1 MSRFLFPRWINKL
14 VTLAGGLLLCGA
26 GYAGVFLLGATDDVT
41 LNPGYQPD
49 QPVPFSHKIHAG
61 ELKMDCRYCHVNV
74 EKSAFATV
82 PPTATCIN
90 CHSPIGVDG
99 GTPQFSSVRSGSEKL
114 RAVHESWESGE
125 SIPWVRIHRLPDY
138 VFFNHSA
145 HVSRGVSCVSCHGRI
160 DTMDKVYQAK
170 ELSMAWCISCHSS
183 PDSHLRSPE
192 LITKLDW
199 LPEGAEGKS
208 EAEVTA
214 MKAEIGAELRKANGI
229 HPKTNCAVC
238 HR

>member
-1 MSRFLFPRWINKL
+1 MNRFLFPRWVNKFVAL
-14 VTLAGGLLLCGA
+14 LGLFALGGG
-26 GYAGVFLLGATDDVT
+26 GYAGAMFLGATDDVT
-41 LNPGYQPD
+41 LNPGYQPT

-74 EKSAFATV
+74 EKSAHASI

-90 CHSPIGVDG
+90 CHSPNGEN
-99 GTPQFSSVRSGSEKL
+99 GTPPLAAVHENSEKL
-114 RAVHESWESGE
+114 RAVRESWETNE
-125 SIPWVRIHRLPDY
+125 SIPWLRIHRLPDY

-145 HVSRGVSCVSCHGRI
+145 HVTRGVSCVSCHGRI
-160 DTMDKVYQAK
+160 DTMEKVYQAK
-170 ELSMAWCISCHSS
+170 ELSMAWCIECHNN
-183 PDSHLRSPE
+183 PAAHIRPRE

-199 LPEGAEGKS
+199 EPAEG
-208 EAEVTA
+208 EGTAE
-214 MKAEIGAELRKANGI
+214 EIGQKLIEENSI